1 MSCNFRPRPRFALVP
16 PGEARCFHRGRW
28 PALGRDVSP
37 ITGALKSRTCSVG
50 FRTNVSDTSLSL
62 PTYPRIELTEL
73 FQLAARADQIPW
85 QPFREG
91 VQIHRLYGD
100 GRTGPTAALLHF
112 QKAGRIPL
120 HSHAGY
126 EHILILA
133 GSQRDQNSV
142 ATAGTL
148 MINPP
153 GTSHRVISEAGCIVL
168 AIYEK
173 PVVFLEE

>member
-1 MSCNFRPRPRFALVP
+1 MPRSRAVVSCF
-16 PGEARCFHRGRW
+16 
-28 PALGRDVSP
+28 
-37 ITGALKSRTCSVG
+37 I
-50 FRTNVSDTSLSL
+50 VSDTSTL
-62 PTYPRIELTEL
+62 PAPYQRIELADL
-73 FQLAARADQIPW
+73 FHLAAHPEQIPW

-91 VQIHRLYGD
+91 VEIHRLYGD
-100 GRTGPTAALLHF
+100 GRTGPTAALLRF

-133 GSQRDQNSV
+133 GSQQDQNST
-142 ATAGTL
+142 ASAGTL

-153 GTSHRVISEAGCIVL
+153 GTTHRVISDAGCIVL